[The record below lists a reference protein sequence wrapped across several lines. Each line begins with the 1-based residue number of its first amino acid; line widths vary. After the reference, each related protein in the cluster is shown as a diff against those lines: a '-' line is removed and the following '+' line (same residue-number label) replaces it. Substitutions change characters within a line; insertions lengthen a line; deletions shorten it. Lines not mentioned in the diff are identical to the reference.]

1 MKSHHSKSFS
11 RYLREIKIRY
21 KRETAKRSFVVACE
35 HCNLPILHA
44 ARLLANKQLAHER
57 N

>member
-11 RYLREIKIRY
+11 RYLREVKIRY
-21 KRETAKRSFVVACE
+21 KCESAKRSFVIAYE
-35 HCNLPILHA
+35 HCNLPILHRT
-44 ARLLANKQLAHER
+44 RLLADKQLAYER

>member
-21 KRETAKRSFVVACE
+21 KRESAKRSFFVACE
-35 HCNLPILHA
+35 HCDLPILHTS
-44 ARLLANKQLAHER
+44 RLLANKQLAYER

>member
-1 MKSHHSKSFS
+1 MKSHHPKSFS
-11 RYLREIKIRY
+11 RYQREVKIRY
-21 KRETAKRSFVVACE
+21 KRESAKQSFVVALE

-44 ARLLANKQLAHER
+44 ARLLANKQLACER

>member
-11 RYLREIKIRY
+11 RYLREVKIRY
-21 KRETAKRSFVVACE
+21 KCESAKRSFVIACE
-35 HCNLPILHA
+35 HYNLPILHTT
-44 ARLLANKQLAHER
+44 RLLADKQLAYER

>member
-11 RYLREIKIRY
+11 RYLREVKIRY
-21 KRETAKRSFVVACE
+21 KRESAKHSFVIAYE
-35 HCNLPILHA
+35 HCNLPILHTT
-44 ARLLANKQLAHER
+44 RLLADKQLAYER

>member
-11 RYLREIKIRY
+11 RYQREVKIRY
-21 KRETAKRSFVVACE
+21 KRESAKQSFVIAYE
-35 HCNLPILHA
+35 HCDLPILHTT
-44 ARLLANKQLAHER
+44 RLLADKQLAYER

>member
-11 RYLREIKIRY
+11 RYLREVKIRY
-21 KRETAKRSFVVACE
+21 KRESAKQSFVVALE
-35 HCNLPILHA
+35 HCNLPILHTG
-44 ARLLANKQLAHER
+44 RLLANKQLAYER

>member
-11 RYLREIKIRY
+11 RYLREVKIRY
-21 KRETAKRSFVVACE
+21 KCESAKRSFVIACE
-35 HCNLPILHA
+35 HYNLPILHT
-44 ARLLANKQLAHER
+44 ARLLANKQLAYER